1 MNSSETVM
9 EDYIMTKRAKQKL
22 TEELK
27 QHVSKR
33 YVDQILDVEV
43 LDKHRCKLT
52 LEVQFSREPINVTL
66 PIKSLGFEVRGVK

>member
-1 MNSSETVM
+1 MRKK
-9 EDYIMTKRAKQKL
+9 TKEKL

-27 QHVSKR
+27 QHILKR
-33 YVDQILDVEV
+33 YHDQILDVEV
-43 LDKHRCKLT
+43 LDKHRCKIT